1 MSYLVGFG
9 TNYPQKAHH
18 RGSSI
23 PSIFTL
29 HDKVDCVQGFESWY
43 KRSEPNP
50 NVLYGALIGGPDSS
64 DSFTDD
70 RDNYEQNE
78 PTTTAAAPLIGLF
91 SKMQSVFSSA
101 TTSGSFFLIFSW
113 CYFRLIFVVK
123 SGKSAFLVLIVVS
136 PALLAGYS
144 PSNQPPMS
152 E

>member
-9 TNYPQKAHH
+9 TKYPQKAHH

-23 PSIFTL
+23 PSIFFL

-91 SKMQSVFSSA
+91 SRMLSAFSSA
-101 TTSGSFFLIFSW
+101 TTSGSFFLHSLGATSVQFYSTICIKCILSVNCSLFGSLN
-113 CYFRLIFVVK
+113 RLQYIQ
-123 SGKSAFLVLIVVS
+123 ST
-136 PALLAGYS
+136 
-144 PSNQPPMS
+144 SN